1 MQAIAILDD
10 YLNCARTLADWGRL
24 SGRAEVTVFQDP
36 IPEAELADRLAPFD
50 ILCLM
55 RDRTPFPRTVIDAL
69 PNLKFL
75 TYTGGSNLA
84 LDGAAAAR
92 RGVVMSTTGVPPH
105 ALEEHAEFIWA
116 LILAT
121 MRDIPANDAG
131 MRAGRWQTG
140 YGRSLC
146 GRTLGVIGL
155 GNFGTRVAEMASAFK
170 MQVLA
175 WSQNLTEE
183 RAAQHGATC
192 ADSLE
197 ALLRQS
203 DVVTI
208 HQRLSDR
215 TRGLIGRAQFAVMK
229 PGAILINTS
238 RGPIVDEAALID
250 ALRDGRLLRAGL
262 DVFEIEPLPANH
274 PLRQLPNVVLSP
286 HMGFVTDRV
295 MRSFYQDSLD
305 NIDAWLNGAPIRVV
319 DPDIVAGRKRPPM

>member
-1 MQAIAILDD
+1 VAKIAILDD

-24 SGRAEVTVFQDP
+24 AGRAEVTVFQDP
-36 IPEAELADRLAPFD
+36 IHEAELADRLAPFH

-55 RDRTPFPRTVIDAL
+55 RDRTPFPRAVIDAL
-69 PNLKFL
+69 PNLEFL

-84 LDGAAAAR
+84 LDGEAAAQ
-92 RGVVMSTTGVPPH
+92 RGVVMSTTGIPPN
-105 ALEEHAEFIWA
+105 ALEEHTEFVWA

-121 MRDIPANDAG
+121 IRDIPANDAG
-131 MRAGRWQTG
+131 MRRGRWQSG

-155 GNFGTRVAEMASAFK
+155 GNFGTRVAEMGKAFN
-170 MQVLA
+170 MEVLA

-183 RAAQHGATC
+183 KAVQHGATR

-197 ALLRQS
+197 SLLRQS

-229 PGAILINTS
+229 PGAVLINTS
-238 RGPIVDEAALID
+238 RGPIVEEAALIE
-250 ALRDGRLLRAGL
+250 ALRGRRILRAGL
-262 DVFEIEPLPANH
+262 DVFDIEPLPPHH
-274 PLRQLPNVVLSP
+274 PLRELPNVVLSP
-286 HMGFVTDRV
+286 HMGFVTEHL

-305 NIDAWLNGAPIRVV
+305 NVEAWLNGAPIRVV
-319 DPDIVAGRKRPPM
+319 DPEMVAGRKRPPI